1 MGRPKSENSVE
12 PNYDDSYSQCYL
24 TEAKYPEHLNG
35 DSGKKVNFR
44 RGCCQYAVING
55 VLHYRHKKH
64 RNDKAGKK

>member
-1 MGRPKSENSVE
+1 MGRPKSENSLE
-12 PNYDDSYSQCYL
+12 PNYDEIQCHL
-24 TEAKYPEHLNG
+24 TEAKYPEHLKG

-44 RGCCQYAVING
+44 RVCCQYAVIDR